1 MTMLPWIVA
10 LQLAAAAQPAAPKSA
25 AVVQVADSLAE
36 HIATH
41 PKLKVAAKSTPSHF
55 TGDAIAK
62 ATPKTA
68 TRAKSTRKPTP
79 PPR

>member
-10 LQLAAAAQPAAPKSA
+10 LQLTVVQPAAPKA
-25 AVVQVADSLAE
+25 VAVVPVADSLSE

-41 PKLKVAAKSTPSHF
+41 PKLKVAAKRTPSHF
-55 TGDAIAK
+55 TGRGIDK

-68 TRAKSTRKPTP
+68 ARVKSTKKPVV